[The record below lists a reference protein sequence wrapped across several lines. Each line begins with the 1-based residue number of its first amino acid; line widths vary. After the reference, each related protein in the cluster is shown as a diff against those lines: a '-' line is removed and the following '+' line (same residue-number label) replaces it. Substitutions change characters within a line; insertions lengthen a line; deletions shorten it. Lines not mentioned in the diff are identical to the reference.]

1 MPDVP
6 TTFSQ
11 VLVHH
16 QSIFPSDSHPFLLED
31 APQQIGATDELSE
44 RTEVTVVSKT
54 SLRTGV
60 PELIVALDAAP
71 ELYTVLY
78 TIVVCGVAFFFRGFR
93 PSTSA
98 IMSLTAFAREVVV
111 SQK

>member
-1 MPDVP
+1 MHFAGVSVP

-16 QSIFPSDSHPFLLED
+16 QSIFPSFLPED
-31 APQQIGATDELSE
+31 AHNKSAPQTSCRRGGDGGVKI
-44 RTEVTVVSKT
+44 

-78 TIVVCGVAFFFRGFR
+78 TIVVCGVDFGNHVPHRFR
-93 PSTSA
+93 
-98 IMSLTAFAREVVV
+98 REVVV